1 MYDMRF
7 NAFFF
12 AAFLALA
19 VSASTAEAQKTVYF
33 EDDLASGF
41 GPSWNLEE
49 STEIDAAGAPAYL
62 VQFSQPAMMAAGWIY
77 DASGNLIGDNYGR
90 PVATTSL
97 DGIYTLLAVPF
108 KLDSNVLNVVSF
120 DYIIMAK
127 YASPDRSFGLM
138 TRIDGGQ
145 WDTIWR
151 MWEVGESMPE
161 DAEGSSYVFLP
172 DSCQGKNVEL
182 GFFFETKATDKE
194 DYYGLFIGN
203 IRFGGYYTTPA
214 MSSSVSLSRFDAENW
229 DGKLSLELRNSGSI
243 AIGEASYA
251 YSFNAGE
258 PVGLGNLLEDS
269 LMIGRTAEVEI
280 SLEGEILDGRNTVD
294 LWPVSLN
301 GEDSLGRVDTMQWV
315 FVNDLES
322 APAYVPVMEVFSA
335 SWCGPCNTM
344 NLYLNYTLHQ
354 LYDTGMITPIKFQQP
369 SDRYAIQA
377 GSDRYMYYY
386 DMTQGY
392 VPAPIYN
399 AEANISDWSGS
410 YWGMMGRLEEEAAEA
425 NTHKALA
432 KIEYANVELDS
443 TAGTLKFDVNVSAV
457 AGFTANLLPFVTE
470 GTVSKLKGSNGETEF
485 HWVALAAVE
494 GSYGKEVSFMGD
506 SMMTFSYE
514 VDMSQTLVEEYADL
528 EIVCFIQNRETR
540 EIYQSSAHDI
550 VKTPMNL
557 EKPAEPVDP
566 SANEED
572 AMPSVKLYP
581 NPAVDNAYV
590 SGLEK
595 AAVQVFDLTGRLVY
609 EVRDVDNVLELPVR
623 DLEAGTY
630 VVRIAQDGKTAVRK
644 LNVLK

>member
-1 MYDMRF
+1 MP
-7 NAFFF
+7 
-12 AAFLALA
+12 A
-19 VSASTAEAQKTVYF
+19 VSPYLNPHRTEAVW
-33 EDDLASGF
+33 DVSGAF
-41 GPSWNLEE
+41 VADRELVAFHQFCRETLGLEPFH
-49 STEIDAAGAPAYL
+49 IVHGAPLCLWNSGRVLAHMMREAEDVRQAGLAYEQLGVSVYLTFTNLLLGPQELKDPTGHALCRFFTRHNPTGRNAAIIANHGLRELLRREYPDLRLISSVLHITNNEPERSPDVYRRLADEYDEVMVHPDDVRRPELLEKLEHKDKYILL
-62 VQFSQPAMMAAGWIY
+62 VNEYCIRNCPIRSFHYRSLSEQALNFLSY
-77 DASGNLIGDNYGR
+77 DDSRFAQAQANNGCGNLH
-90 PVATTSL
+90 
-97 DGIYTLLAVPF
+97 TLLIDE
-108 KLDSNVLNVVSF
+108 KVSAASLLTAAKKASALIKEAEVF
-120 DYIIMAK
+120 DVYEGK
-127 YASPDRSFGLM
+127 GL
-138 TRIDGGQ
+138 
-145 WDTIWR
+145 
-151 MWEVGESMPE
+151 PE
-161 DAEGSSYVFLP
+161 GKKSVALCFFLY
-172 DSCQGKNVEL
+172 D
-182 GFFFETKATDKE
+182 ETKT
-194 DYYGLFIGN
+194 
-203 IRFGGYYTTPA
+203 
-214 MSSSVSLSRFDAENW
+214 
-229 DGKLSLELRNSGSI
+229 LR
-243 AIGEASYA
+243 
-251 YSFNAGE
+251 
-258 PVGLGNLLEDS
+258 
-269 LMIGRTAEVEI
+269 
-280 SLEGEILDGRNTVD
+280 
-294 LWPVSLN
+294 
-301 GEDSLGRVDTMQWV
+301 
-315 FVNDLES
+315 
-322 APAYVPVMEVFSA
+322 
-335 SWCGPCNTM
+335 
-344 NLYLNYTLHQ
+344 
-354 LYDTGMITPIKFQQP
+354 
-369 SDRYAIQA
+369 
-377 GSDRYMYYY
+377 
-386 DMTQGY
+386 
-392 VPAPIYN
+392 
-399 AEANISDWSGS
+399 
-410 YWGMMGRLEEEAAEA
+410 EEEAAEA

-443 TAGTLKFDVNVSAV
+443 TAGTLRFDVNVSAV

>member
-1 MYDMRF
+1 
-7 NAFFF
+7 
-12 AAFLALA
+12 
-19 VSASTAEAQKTVYF
+19 
-33 EDDLASGF
+33 
-41 GPSWNLEE
+41 
-49 STEIDAAGAPAYL
+49 
-62 VQFSQPAMMAAGWIY
+62 
-77 DASGNLIGDNYGR
+77 
-90 PVATTSL
+90 
-97 DGIYTLLAVPF
+97 
-108 KLDSNVLNVVSF
+108 
-120 DYIIMAK
+120 
-127 YASPDRSFGLM
+127 
-138 TRIDGGQ
+138 
-145 WDTIWR
+145 
-151 MWEVGESMPE
+151 MPE

-335 SWCGPCNTM
+335 SWCPPCNTM
-344 NLYLNYTLHQ
+344 NRYLNYTLHQ